1 MYTTNN
7 KLINKHM
14 IIMAQK
20 KMAQLKGVAI
30 GKIWDNL
37 SIK

>member
-14 IIMAQK
+14 IMAQK